1 MPNSL
6 DTARYRRKR
15 ASTPTNAEL
24 AFKRILDRFGIPFQ
38 FQPMIGNRIVD
49 FVVLSRPV
57 LLIEIDGGYHFTSA
71 QVKKDRQRD
80 REISQALG
88 EVPALFLRFSD
99 SQVFDD
105 SAEATLKKLFPAH
118 EKHRGKEVFC
128 GYVSPAAIRS
138 FYRFLSSG
146 KSAPSVRS
154 CEFLK
159 RGRVMP
165 EAPRPFRSALGAY
178 MRGLKP

>member
-1 MPNSL
+1 MSSSL
-6 DTARYRRKR
+6 DTARYRRER
-15 ASTPTNAEL
+15 AKAPTKAEL
-24 AFKRILDRFGIPFQ
+24 AFKKILDRLGIPYQ

-57 LLIEIDGGYHFTSA
+57 LLIEIDGGYHFTPA

-88 EVPALFLRFSD
+88 DVPALFLRFSD

-105 SAEATLKKLFPAH
+105 SAEETLKKLFPGQ
-118 EKHRGKEVFC
+118 EKHPRKEVFC
-128 GYVSPAAIRS
+128 GYVSPISVRS
-138 FYRFLSSG
+138 FYKFLSSG
-146 KSAPSVRS
+146 KSAPCVRS
-154 CEFLK
+154 CEYLR

-165 EAPRPFRSALGAY
+165 EAPRPIRSALGAY
-178 MRGLKP
+178 MRGLKA